1 VAEGWPE
8 WPVRV
13 ETLGGRWG
21 TSGGSRDMWSRRQ
34 ATGSGS
40 YAALYQSSGTGQR
53 GAGAGCLWRL
63 SDDEHS
69 GAGAVKRWRRKKKGC
84 CTVVCSLYSRRRQW
98 KVAAQAAG
106 TVGGNSDSEAVGT
119 GKAAAATV
127 RRRLA
132 RPGRLYSDWVT
143 DRWVPR
149 GFQFFSIYPKLA
161 QL

>member
-1 VAEGWPE
+1 
-8 WPVRV
+8 
-13 ETLGGRWG
+13 
-21 TSGGSRDMWSRRQ
+21 
-34 ATGSGS
+34 
-40 YAALYQSSGTGQR
+40 
-53 GAGAGCLWRL
+53 
-63 SDDEHS
+63 
-69 GAGAVKRWRRKKKGC
+69 
-84 CTVVCSLYSRRRQW
+84 
-98 KVAAQAAG
+98 
-106 TVGGNSDSEAVGT
+106 VGT